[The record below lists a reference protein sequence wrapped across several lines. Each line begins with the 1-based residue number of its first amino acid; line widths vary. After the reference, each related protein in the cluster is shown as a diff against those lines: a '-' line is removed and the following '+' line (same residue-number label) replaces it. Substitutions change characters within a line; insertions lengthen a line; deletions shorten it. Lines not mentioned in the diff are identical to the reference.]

1 MEIKP
6 TLIYNPTAAQGNA
19 GKNLSE
25 VRELLLSRDFE
36 YDLRLTERT
45 GHAQILAHQAAE
57 SGCELVIAAGG
68 DGTINE
74 VINGLMQ
81 VNENGHKRPTL
92 AVLPVG
98 RGNDFAY
105 GMKIPHDLEAACD
118 LLLNGKSRRI
128 DIGLVTGGDYPEG
141 RYFGNGIGLGFD
153 AVVGF
158 EAAKIKWLHGAASY
172 LVAVIRTIFK
182 YAHAPVY
189 KIVADGEI
197 FSQPY
202 LMVSIMNGRR
212 MGGSFMMAPSGDPA
226 DGTFDLCLAGA
237 VSQIK
242 ILPLAATFIS
252 GKQENHPAVRLM
264 RADRISIT
272 AMAGSIPAHADGET
286 LCTKGMQ
293 LSVEIIPAAL
303 DLLTSTV
310 EVQMS

>member
-6 TLIYNPTAAQGNA
+6 TLIYNPSAAQGKA

-25 VRELLLSRDFE
+25 VQSLLSARNFD
-36 YDLRLTERT
+36 YDLKLTERQ
-45 GHAQILAHQAAE
+45 GHALVLASQAAE
-57 SGCELVIAAGG
+57 SGCKLVIAAGG

-74 VINGLMQ
+74 VINGLMLAN
-81 VNENGHKRPTL
+81 VKGHKCPTL

-98 RGNDFAY
+98 RGNDFTF
-105 GMKIPHDLEAACD
+105 GMNIPHNLEAACD
-118 LLLNGKSRRI
+118 FLLNGKPRRI
-128 DIGLVTGGDYPEG
+128 DVGLVTGGDFPNG

-189 KIVADGEI
+189 EIIANGEV
-197 FSQPY
+197 FSQPF
-202 LMVSIMNGRR
+202 LMVSVMNGRR
-212 MGGSFMMAPSGDPA
+212 MGGSFMMAPAGNPQDR
-226 DGTFDLCLAGA
+226 TFDLCLAGA
-237 VSQIK
+237 VSQLK

-252 GKQENHPAVRLM
+252 GKQENHPAVRM
-264 RADRISIT
+264 MQAEKIIINAIEGT
-272 AMAGSIPAHADGET
+272 IPAHADGET
-286 LCTKGMQ
+286 LCTKGMK

-303 DLLTSTV
+303 EILTSSG
-310 EVQMS
+310 E

>member
-6 TLIYNPTAAQGNA
+6 TLIYNPSAAQGKA

-25 VRELLLSRDFE
+25 VQSLLSARNFD
-36 YDLRLTERT
+36 YDLKLTERQ
-45 GHAQILAHQAAE
+45 GHALVLASQAAE
-57 SGCELVIAAGG
+57 SGCKLVIAAGG

-74 VINGLMQ
+74 VINGLMLAN
-81 VNENGHKRPTL
+81 VKGHKCPTL

-98 RGNDFAY
+98 RGNDFTF
-105 GMKIPHDLEAACD
+105 GMNIPHNLEAACD
-118 LLLNGKSRRI
+118 LLLNGKPRRI
-128 DIGLVTGGDYPEG
+128 DVGLVTGGDFPNG

-189 KIVADGEI
+189 EIIANGEV
-197 FSQPY
+197 FSQPF
-202 LMVSIMNGRR
+202 LMVSVMNGRR
-212 MGGSFMMAPSGDPA
+212 MGGSFMMAPAGNPQDR
-226 DGTFDLCLAGA
+226 TFDLCLAGA
-237 VSQIK
+237 VSQLK

-252 GKQENHPAVRLM
+252 GKQENHPAVRM
-264 RADRISIT
+264 MQAEKIIINAIEGT
-272 AMAGSIPAHADGET
+272 IPAHADGET
-286 LCTKGMQ
+286 LCTKGMK

-303 DLLTSTV
+303 EILASSGEE
-310 EVQMS
+310 EVS